1 MQGYY
6 PHMYRMCAS
15 VLYIAKVIDLSEHT
29 FWKLGGYLV
38 LYVNFLHC
46 MIGDVANI

>member
-1 MQGYY
+1 
-6 PHMYRMCAS
+6 MYRMCPS

-38 LYVNFLHC
+38 LYVNFLHHTLHNIAILC
-46 MIGDVANI
+46 IGT